1 MPTNIIPSGL
11 KPLLTKPFQKAT
23 SKPPDDNLKP
33 APASAK
39 TAAVAEPPASTD
51 APRVLVVGAG
61 ARGSAYAHAL
71 VHPPTNV
78 DHKDI
83 VQGLVVG
90 VAEPHE
96 GKRTRF
102 IERYISRGGGKK
114 DVLAVFESWREMV
127 TEEGK
132 EKVREAGVDGIMVC
146 TFLISRRQR
155 VELMVIC
162 YLGTMDETHVEVSIA
177 FSYPKNSSPSLVSIS

>member
-1 MPTNIIPSGL
+1 M
-11 KPLLTKPFQKAT
+11 
-23 SKPPDDNLKP
+23 
-33 APASAK
+33 
-39 TAAVAEPPASTD
+39 
-51 APRVLVVGAG
+51 
-61 ARGSAYAHAL
+61 
-71 VHPPTNV
+71 
-78 DHKDI
+78 
-83 VQGLVVG
+83 VG